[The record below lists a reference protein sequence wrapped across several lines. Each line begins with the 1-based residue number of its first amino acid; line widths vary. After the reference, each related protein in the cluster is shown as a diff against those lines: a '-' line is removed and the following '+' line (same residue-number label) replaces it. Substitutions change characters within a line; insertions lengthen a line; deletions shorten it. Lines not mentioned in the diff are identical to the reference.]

1 MTLGGGTAMRRREF
15 IGLLG
20 GAAAVP
26 FMARAQDA
34 GKIHRIGFLGPAQNS
49 APAVAF
55 YRAFLE
61 RMSSLGFRDGQNLN
75 IEFRAL
81 EEPRA
86 MAIKA
91 DELVRARPDV
101 IVATGPEAGLQAVVN
116 ASGAIPV
123 VMVAVNF
130 DPIAG
135 GYVKSLAHPGG
146 SVTGVVFQQLE
157 LAQKQVELL
166 THAVSGKSRL
176 AILFE
181 GSTADQLGAA
191 ERAAKLLKLDVQT
204 VKLEAPAYD
213 FDEAIKKAAADG
225 AQLLLVLSGPGFT
238 QHRVRI
244 AELAIQHRLPAM
256 FIARHYVESGGL
268 ISYGA
273 DFPVMFRRAADY
285 AARILKGAKPTE
297 LPVEQASKFELVV
310 NLKTA
315 KAIGLTI
322 PSGLLNAADEVIE

>member
-34 GKIHRIGFLGPAQNS
+34 GKIHRIGVLGPAQNS

-101 IVATGPEAGLQAVVN
+101 IVATGPEAGLQAVVK

-238 QHRVRI
+238 QHRARI

>member
-1 MTLGGGTAMRRREF
+1 MILGGGTAMRRREF

-20 GAAAVP
+20 GAAAMP
-26 FMARAQDA
+26 FMARAQDT

-49 APAVAF
+49 GPAVAF
-55 YRAFLE
+55 YRAFLD
-61 RMSSLGFRDGQNLN
+61 RMSSLGFRDGQNLS

-91 DELVRARPDV
+91 DELVRARPDL
-101 IVATGPEAGLQAVVN
+101 IVATGPEAGLQAIVN

-191 ERAAKLLKLDVQT
+191 ERAAKFLKLDVQT

-213 FDEAIKKAAADG
+213 FDGAIKKAAAAG

-238 QHRVRI
+238 QHRARI
-244 AELAIQHRLPAM
+244 AELAIQYRLPAM

>member
-1 MTLGGGTAMRRREF
+1 MRRREF
-15 IGLLG
+15 IGFLG
-20 GAAAVP
+20 GAAAMP

-34 GKIHRIGFLGPAQNS
+34 GKIHRIGFLGPAQNNG
-49 APAVAF
+49 PAVAF
-55 YRAFLE
+55 YRAFLD
-61 RMSSLGFRDGQNLN
+61 RMSSLGFRGGQNLN

-101 IVATGPEAGLQAVVN
+101 IVATGPEAGLRAIVN

-123 VMVAVNF
+123 VMVAINF

-181 GSTADQLGAA
+181 SSTADQLGAA
-191 ERAAKLLKLDVQT
+191 ERAAKFLKLDVQT

-213 FDEAIKKAAADG
+213 FDAAIKKAGADG

-238 QHRVRI
+238 QHRARI

-256 FIARHYVESGGL
+256 FIARHYVDAGGL

-285 AARILKGAKPTE
+285 AARILKGAKPAE
-297 LPVEQASKFELVV
+297 LPVEQATKFELVV

>member
-1 MTLGGGTAMRRREF
+1 MRRREF

-20 GAAAVP
+20 GAAAMP

-49 APAVAF
+49 GPAVAF
-55 YRAFLE
+55 YRAFLD

-101 IVATGPEAGLQAVVN
+101 IVATGPEAGLQAIVN
-116 ASGAIPV
+116 TSGAIPV

-213 FDEAIKKAAADG
+213 FDGAIKKAAADG

-273 DFPVMFRRAADY
+273 DFPVMFGRAADY

-297 LPVEQASKFELVV
+297 LPVEQASKFELVI